1 MAFYGE
7 SDIPMMLAEF
17 GQDVTIGLQTTK
29 GLIDIEAAHMA
40 QSETYVQGK
49 NVVVSI
55 KTGSL
60 TGLAVGATIIVDGT
74 TYKVR
79 EHVPTDL
86 DGALTK
92 ILCALS

>member
-7 SDIPMMLAEF
+7 SDIPTMLAEF
-17 GQDVTIGLQTTK
+17 GADVTIGAETVK
-29 GLIDIEAAHMA
+29 GLVDIEAAHLV

-49 NVVVSI
+49 NVVAII

-60 TGLAVGATIIVDGT
+60 AGLAVNATIIVDGV

-79 EHVPTDL
+79 EHVPHDL